1 MRPEAKY
8 QPNGLGSNL
17 EWMTREGLTEVTP
30 EAVKASKT
38 KSQRPVM
45 WEMLPVASWAKC
57 IYG

>member
-1 MRPEAKY
+1 M
-8 QPNGLGSNL
+8 GLGSNL